1 MKLIVITIV
10 AVVFLFPA
18 FLAAQERTVL
28 RPDGKIIK
36 YKGDLKNLE
45 VQSIKEGRSGN
56 LEQQN
61 IIKTSSESPNSPNGD
76 MDTLKLP
83 GPWNTNFG
91 FFGQDVML
99 QWFVA
104 PVDLYLHQVGFAC
117 YDNPDNVPVSVKLV
131 RVNWTGAELDTAS
144 IAWRGYYEALGNGY
158 NNITAFSSN
167 PDVTGGWT
175 SIDGSP
181 EPFEMDIWSDGGIG
195 FPLTPIGNI
204 VEPTYQ
210 WVDLNILFL
219 PEISSGE
226 VFGIAIKNL
235 GPVMDL
241 GRIGFWASDTLHPA
255 WKFYANGRL
264 NPGFDFG
271 WWTREF
277 TWNFA
282 AIVEYIIP
290 VELTSFTANVIDNA
304 VILKWSTA
312 TETNNAGFS
321 VERSNDNTAFSEI
334 AYVEGNGTTTEIHD
348 YTFIDRNTNP
358 GRYFYRL
365 KQIDFI
371 GTYEYSDEVEVEVT
385 GPLTFGLEQNYPNPF
400 NPSTHIK
407 YNIPESGIVKLAIY
421 NMLGEEV
428 AVLVDGMVEAGF
440 YEVTFDA
447 SQLPSGAYFYRLQAG
462 SPSAGSGQSFV
473 ETKKMVLMK

>member
-18 FLAAQERTVL
+18 FLTAQERTVL
-28 RPDGKIIK
+28 RPNGKIIK

-45 VQSIKEGRSGN
+45 VQSIKEGGSGN

-61 IIKTSSESPNSPNGD
+61 IIKTSSEAPNFLNGD

-117 YDNPDNVPVSVKLV
+117 YDNPENIPVSVKLV
-131 RVNWTGAELDTAS
+131 RVNWTGEELDTAA

-158 NNITAFSSN
+158 NDITAFSGD
-167 PDVTGGWT
+167 PGATGGWT

-181 EPFEMDIWSDGGIG
+181 EPFGNDIWSDLGIG
-195 FPLTPIGNI
+195 FPIIPVGNNT
-204 VEPTYQ
+204 EPTYQ

-219 PEISSGE
+219 PEISVGE
-226 VFGIAIKNL
+226 VFGIAIKHL
-235 GPVMDL
+235 GPDMDL

-264 NPGFDFG
+264 DPGVDFG

-334 AYVEGNGTTTEIHD
+334 AYVDGNGTTTELQEYS
-348 YTFIDRNTNP
+348 YTDNTV
-358 GRYFYRL
+358 GTGTYFYRL
-365 KQIDFI
+365 KQIDFS
-371 GTYEYSDEVEVEVT
+371 GTYEYSDAVEAEVI

-400 NPSTHIK
+400 NPATTIK
-407 YNIPESGIVKLAIY
+407 YSIPEMSKVSLTLF
-421 NMLGEEV
+421 NLLGEEV
-428 AVLVDGMVEAGF
+428 TTLVNEEKSAGNYTVEFNA
-440 YEVTFDA
+440 A
-447 SQLPSGAYFYRLQAG
+447 NLPSGVYFYRIQAG
-462 SPSAGSGQSFV
+462 NFV